1 VMGKTRLVMGRS
13 VGGRKKTP
21 SSLLLSLGIWP
32 LVVLALWFPV
42 AGFGQSAEVLRRFQ
56 LGNDFYR
63 NGQYR
68 EAAEQYEGILA
79 LGYESPELYYNLGN
93 CYYRLRQ
100 IGKSVL
106 YLERARRLAP
116 NDEDIA
122 HNLEVVRL
130 QVVDKI
136 PEIPRLF
143 IERALTSFRALLSV
157 DGWAMGFLLLYVGAM
172 AAIILRILFRKAVL
186 RLWSGRFAVFF
197 GALAVAAGLFWVSS
211 LRASR
216 ALYAVIMEPKVDVRS
231 APEENATEVFSLHEG
246 SKVRIRKQ
254 VGDWCE
260 IRLPDGKVGW
270 VKESVLGVI

>member
-1 VMGKTRLVMGRS
+1 MGRS